1 MTGYSEINTKSKFLL
16 QFPSID
22 PSEIDKTVNRKVWLP
37 PNPVGGRNVKPTSL
51 CLELLCRMD
60 LLWNR
65 NSEPTTRTYIDQ
77 VILDVLWGRKSLRTG
92 IILIHF
98 FYINTILLERNE
110 LIYKPFGEIKSN
122 GVGTIGKYSGPADY
136 ILGYGDPQLQLWTFL
151 LILEAKKYEGN
162 LQPWQ
167 LFSEM
172 VHFQKVRKERNENK
186 LIIYGILTDSKVFY
200 YFYFVEFIYLLGMD
214 VL

>member
-37 PNPVGGRNVKPTSL
+37 PTPVGRNVKPTSL
-51 CLELLCRMD
+51 CLELLSRMD

-98 FYINTILLERNE
+98 FYLNTILLERSE
-110 LIYKPFGEIKSN
+110 FIYKPFGEIKSN
-122 GVGTIGKYSGPADY
+122 GWGNRKNFWTSRLHPWLWRSPAS
-136 ILGYGDPQLQLWTFL
+136 T
-151 LILEAKKYEGN
+151 
-162 LQPWQ
+162 
-167 LFSEM
+167 
-172 VHFQKVRKERNENK
+172 V
-186 LIIYGILTDSKVFY
+186 
-200 YFYFVEFIYLLGMD
+200 D
-214 VL
+214 VSSNT